1 MAEPQPTLPP
11 ADPGQ
16 MLDRFA
22 ELVSDYRATVVRCR
36 PHEVPVHVLTALRES
51 ERVLVP
57 EGVPDAVHDAVVERL
72 APVRERA
79 LALLD
84 DPAELDRILAAGA
97 EKARAVATPVLE
109 DVYAKVGFLPPL
121 R

>member
-1 MAEPQPTLPP
+1 MSSAREEILAAVREAVRGAEPGAAPEPQPTLPP

-57 EGVPDAVHDAVVERL
+57 EGVPDAVHDAVVERGLGL
-72 APVRERA
+72 AGP
-79 LALLD
+79 
-84 DPAELDRILAAGA
+84 AAGA
-97 EKARAVATPVLE
+97 GGHPRA
-109 DVYAKVGFLPPL
+109 GG
-121 R
+121 